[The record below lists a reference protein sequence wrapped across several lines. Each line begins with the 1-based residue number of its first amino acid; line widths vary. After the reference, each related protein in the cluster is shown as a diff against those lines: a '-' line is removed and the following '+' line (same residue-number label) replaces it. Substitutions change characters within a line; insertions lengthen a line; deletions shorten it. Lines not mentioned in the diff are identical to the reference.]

1 MTRSGSA
8 DRAEGAERKR
18 RRLTP
23 AAFHVQAEDAR
34 LWTVAF
40 GPNDGP
46 ALVAVGGWIGSW
58 ELWAGPFGDLS
69 ARWRVVSFDHRGT
82 GATISSAASISHERL
97 VDDIFVVLEAHGIDR
112 CILAGESAGAP
123 VVISA
128 AARHPER
135 VAGLVLVDGS
145 FPATVR
151 HEDDP
156 FPMSLRSD
164 FAGTIDRFVD
174 TCLPGP
180 DADAL
185 RHWGRLILGR
195 STPEHAIALYCA
207 AVDPRDDLPLV
218 HAPALVIHC
227 EGDRIAPIEG
237 GRALAAGL
245 PNATLRVLPGSEHVP
260 TLTRPG
266 AIAAPHRGMA
276 RRQSWVTFLAAI
288 DSHSGGDGER
298 RQVLATSTE
307 CHSVT
312 SSEAPR
318 IDRTR
323 RPPCV
328 QRWWRRTR

>member
-1 MTRSGSA
+1 MRLAVEGQVSKSA
-8 DRAEGAERKR
+8 SEDPAEEAERNR

-23 AAFHVQAEDAR
+23 GAFYVQAEDAQ

-40 GPNDGP
+40 GPGDGP

-58 ELWAGPFGDLS
+58 ELWAGPFGELS

-97 VDDIFVVLEAHGIDR
+97 VDDIFVVLDAHGIDR
-112 CILAGESAGAP
+112 CVLAGESAGAG

-145 FPATVR
+145 IPTGR
-151 HEDDP
+151 RQEDDP
-156 FPMSLRSD
+156 FPLSLRSD

-174 TCLPGP
+174 ACLPGP

-185 RHWGRLILGR
+185 RHWGRLILSR

-207 AVDPRDDLPLV
+207 AVDPRDDLAHV
-218 HAPALVIHC
+218 RAPALVIHC
-227 EGDRIAPIEG
+227 EGDRIAPIED

-245 PNATLRVLPGSEHVP
+245 PNATLRVLTGSEHVP

-266 AIAAPHRGMA
+266 EIAALIEEWQA
-276 RRQSWVTFLAAI
+276 RIL
-288 DSHSGGDGER
+288 G
-298 RQVLATSTE
+298 
-307 CHSVT
+307 
-312 SSEAPR
+312 
-318 IDRTR
+318 
-323 RPPCV
+323 
-328 QRWWRRTR
+328 

>member
-1 MTRSGSA
+1 MRLAVEGQVSKSA
-8 DRAEGAERKR
+8 SEDPAEEAERNR

-23 AAFHVQAEDAR
+23 GAFYVQAEDAQ

-40 GPNDGP
+40 GPGDGP

-58 ELWAGPFGDLS
+58 ELWAGPFGELS

-97 VDDIFVVLEAHGIDR
+97 VDDIFVVLDAHGIDR
-112 CILAGESAGAP
+112 CVLAGESAGAG

-145 FPATVR
+145 IPTGR
-151 HEDDP
+151 RQEDDP
-156 FPMSLRSD
+156 FPLSLRSD

-174 TCLPGP
+174 ACLPGP

-185 RHWGRLILGR
+185 RHWGRLILSR

-207 AVDPRDDLPLV
+207 AVDPRDDLAHV
-218 HAPALVIHC
+218 RAPALVIHC
-227 EGDRIAPIEG
+227 EGDRIAPLED

-245 PNATLRVLPGSEHVP
+245 PNATLRVLTGSEHVP

-266 AIAAPHRGMA
+266 EIAALIEEWQA
-276 RRQSWVTFLAAI
+276 RIL
-288 DSHSGGDGER
+288 G
-298 RQVLATSTE
+298 
-307 CHSVT
+307 
-312 SSEAPR
+312 
-318 IDRTR
+318 
-323 RPPCV
+323 
-328 QRWWRRTR
+328 

>member
-1 MTRSGSA
+1 VSRSASEHPAEEAGRLGRRTPSA
-8 DRAEGAERKR
+8 SYVR
-18 RRLTP
+18 
-23 AAFHVQAEDAR
+23 AEDAQ

-40 GPNDGP
+40 GPGDGP
-46 ALVAVGGWIGSW
+46 VLVTVGGWIGSW
-58 ELWAGPFGDLS
+58 ELWAGPFGELS

-97 VDDIFVVLEAHGIDR
+97 VDDIFVVLDAHGVDR
-112 CILAGESAGAP
+112 CVLGGESAGAG

-145 FPATVR
+145 ILKR
-151 HEDDP
+151 RRQEDDP
-156 FPMSLRSD
+156 FPLSLRSD

-185 RHWGRLILGR
+185 RHWGRLILNR

-207 AVDPRDDLPLV
+207 AVDPRDDLPHV
-218 HAPALVIHC
+218 RAPALVIHC
-227 EGDRIAPIEG
+227 EGDRIAPIED

-245 PNATLRVLPGSEHVP
+245 PNATLRVLTGSEHVP

-266 AIAAPHRGMA
+266 EIAALIEEWQA
-276 RRQSWVTFLAAI
+276 RIL
-288 DSHSGGDGER
+288 G
-298 RQVLATSTE
+298 
-307 CHSVT
+307 
-312 SSEAPR
+312 
-318 IDRTR
+318 
-323 RPPCV
+323 
-328 QRWWRRTR
+328 